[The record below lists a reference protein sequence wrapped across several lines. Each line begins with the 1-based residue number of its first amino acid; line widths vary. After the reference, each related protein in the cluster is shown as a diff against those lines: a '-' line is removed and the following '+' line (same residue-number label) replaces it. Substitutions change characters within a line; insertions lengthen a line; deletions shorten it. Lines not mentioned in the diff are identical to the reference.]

1 MISVCLYYVYLEVP
15 YFIRKKSLSQGKVKA
30 ADLKRMNW
38 FTIFLLLLFFGIHV
52 NKIISISNICYLIY
66 FIFLMKIK
74 RLVAFYIDL
83 ISILFPGAIISLF
96 MDEHPL
102 TIIIVFSL
110 IFSLIL
116 NKDILDGQSL
126 GKRIL
131 KLKVVKKKG
140 QSTPSRLIC
149 CIRNI
154 FLFLWPIDL
163 FLILFTGKKL
173 GDYITQT
180 EVVTKTNATEAVTRN
195 VITRSILFIIITA
208 VIISL
213 ILYFTVYNSRSYRLL
228 YI

>member
-1 MISVCLYYVYLEVP
+1 
-15 YFIRKKSLSQGKVKA
+15 
-30 ADLKRMNW
+30 
-38 FTIFLLLLFFGIHV
+38 
-52 NKIISISNICYLIY
+52 
-66 FIFLMKIK
+66 MKI
-74 RLVAFYIDL
+74 RRFAAFFIDFA
-83 ISILFPGAIISLF
+83 SILFPGAIISLF
-96 MDEHPL
+96 MNEHPL
-102 TIIIVFSL
+102 AIIIVFSL

-126 GKRIL
+126 GKRVL
-131 KLKVVKKKG
+131 QLKVIKKKE

-154 FLFLWPIDL
+154 FLWPIDL

-195 VITRSILFIIITA
+195 VITRSILFIIIT
-208 VIISL
+208 VFIISL

>member
-1 MISVCLYYVYLEVP
+1 
-15 YFIRKKSLSQGKVKA
+15 
-30 ADLKRMNW
+30 
-38 FTIFLLLLFFGIHV
+38 
-52 NKIISISNICYLIY
+52 
-66 FIFLMKIK
+66 MKIK

-83 ISILFPGAIISLF
+83 IFISLPGAIISLF
-96 MDEHPL
+96 MNEHPL
-102 TIIIVFSL
+102 GIIIVFSL

-116 NKDILDGQSL
+116 NKDIVDGQSL
-126 GKRIL
+126 GKRVL
-131 KLKVVKKKG
+131 HLKVIKKKE

-195 VITRSILFIIITA
+195 VITRSILFMIITA

>member
-1 MISVCLYYVYLEVP
+1 
-15 YFIRKKSLSQGKVKA
+15 
-30 ADLKRMNW
+30 MNW

-126 GKRIL
+126 GKRVL
-131 KLKVVKKKG
+131 QLKVIKKKE

-154 FLFLWPIDL
+154 FLWPIDL

-195 VITRSILFIIITA
+195 VITRSILFIIIT
-208 VIISL
+208 VFIISL

>member
-126 GKRIL
+126 GKRVL
-131 KLKVVKKKG
+131 QLKVIKKKE

-154 FLFLWPIDL
+154 FLWPIDL

-195 VITRSILFIIITA
+195 VITRSILFIIIT
-208 VIISL
+208 VFIISL

>member
-1 MISVCLYYVYLEVP
+1 
-15 YFIRKKSLSQGKVKA
+15 
-30 ADLKRMNW
+30 
-38 FTIFLLLLFFGIHV
+38 
-52 NKIISISNICYLIY
+52 
-66 FIFLMKIK
+66 MKI
-74 RLVAFYIDL
+74 RRFAAFFIDFA
-83 ISILFPGAIISLF
+83 SILFPGAIISLF

-126 GKRIL
+126 GKRVL
-131 KLKVVKKKG
+131 QLKVIKKKE

-195 VITRSILFIIITA
+195 VITRSILFIIIT
-208 VIISL
+208 VFIISL

>member
-1 MISVCLYYVYLEVP
+1 
-15 YFIRKKSLSQGKVKA
+15 
-30 ADLKRMNW
+30 
-38 FTIFLLLLFFGIHV
+38 
-52 NKIISISNICYLIY
+52 
-66 FIFLMKIK
+66 MKIK

-126 GKRIL
+126 GKRVL
-131 KLKVVKKKG
+131 QLKVIKKKE

-154 FLFLWPIDL
+154 FLWPIDL

-195 VITRSILFIIITA
+195 VITRSILFIIIT
-208 VIISL
+208 VFIISL